1 MSFFNRG
8 QYLLLSGLIGVTAC
22 AMGEGTDESYQA
34 RRAAF
39 QTTLLDRR
47 NSSPLVADTLPDLRL
62 VLGEDLPGKLEPVTY
77 PGPESELKAW
87 LYTPSEAT
95 RSPAPALLFLHA
107 GWRLIPSQQPEL
119 MPFIDA
125 GYVIMWPTHRGEH
138 GNPGSQEMFLGE
150 VEDAA
155 AAARWLAAHP
165 AADPDR
171 VYALGWSGGG
181 GIATLLSLWEDVP
194 LRHTATS
201 GGLFGTE
208 WLRRW
213 ARTPRSD
220 GSAGVPFDTT
230 RVEEFEIRVLPGNFH
245 WMKRPH
251 YAYIETQ
258 SERWIGSIAAANEAN
273 MKGDTLIQVIMV
285 PGDHFSAF
293 PEVVRRYMA
302 LIEEDSRR

>member
-1 MSFFNRG
+1 MVFDLCDSFYDTTLIVYAESCVFEFACNDDFCDFQSKMSDLNLTG
-8 QYLLLSGLIGVTAC
+8 GVT
-22 AMGEGTDESYQA
+22 YYI
-34 RRAAF
+34 
-39 QTTLLDRR
+39 
-47 NSSPLVADTLPDLRL
+47 V
-62 VLGEDLPGKLEPVTY
+62 V
-77 PGPESELKAW
+77 
-87 LYTPSEAT
+87 
-95 RSPAPALLFLHA
+95 
-107 GWRLIPSQQPEL
+107 
-119 MPFIDA
+119 
-125 GYVIMWPTHRGEH
+125 
-138 GNPGSQEMFLGE
+138 
-150 VEDAA
+150 
-155 AAARWLAAHP
+155 
-165 AADPDR
+165 
-171 VYALGWSGGG
+171 GGG

>member
-22 AMGEGTDESYQA
+22 ATGEGADESYQA

-39 QTTLLDRR
+39 QTTLAHHGT
-47 NSSPLVADTLPDLRL
+47 SPGAPDTLNDLRG
-62 VLGEDLPGKLEPVTY
+62 VFGDELPGTLEPVTY

-87 LYTPSEAT
+87 LYAPPEAT
-95 RSPAPALLFLHA
+95 LSPAPALLFLHG
-107 GWRLIPSQQPEL
+107 GWRLFPNQQPNL

-125 GYVIMWPTHRGEH
+125 GFVVMWPTYRGEH
-138 GNPGSQEMFLGE
+138 GNPGYHERLFGE

-165 AADPDR
+165 AVDPER
-171 VYALGWSGGG
+171 VYAMGWSAGG

-194 LRHTATS
+194 IRLTASS
-201 GGLFGTE
+201 GGLFGIE
-208 WLRRW
+208 NLRRW
-213 ARTPRSD
+213 ARSPRADGTP
-220 GSAGVPFDTT
+220 GVPFDTT
-230 RVEEFEIRVLPGNFH
+230 RAEEFEIRVLPGNFH

-258 SERWIGSIAAANEAN
+258 SENWIGSIAAANEAN

-293 PEVVRRYMA
+293 PEVVRRYLA
-302 LIEEDSRR
+302 LIEDESHR